1 MTEEKLDTTI
11 SIRVTQ
17 QTKDLVEARAK
28 QLGIKPSA
36 YALRLLLAALNNTE
50 LVVNNA
56 NNNVQS
62 VQNIDT
68 TQLDE
73 RIALQL
79 APITEQM
86 RSLENQIRDVLGET
100 IAWKSSWNLSG
111 RSAINSSNQAFLKK
125 WR

>member
-1 MTEEKLDTTI
+1 MIEEKLDTTI

-56 NNNVQS
+56 NNS
-62 VQNIDT
+62 VQNVHYIDT

-100 IAWKSSWNLSG
+100 IA
-111 RSAINSSNQAFLKK
+111 
-125 WR
+125 